1 MTALRPHPIHA
12 PSLFVL
18 LGLLCPL
25 ITKGQ
30 KVRSRTVHED
40 GSCDIKNVRV
50 WSSSPIDLFDAS
62 KSSVK
67 QRAKTILD
75 SNQLAAINKTLPIKH
90 KAGKGHRAYSND
102 ELSIVR
108 NKVLDLLKK
117 GIFDRKIQY
126 ATILNEEENFDSR
139 YLPVNEHGEKMAFA
153 TFQVYA
159 SAARDY
165 FDNPIPSQRE
175 QAIIDAY
182 KSGKRFE
189 ELAKLFNTSNYIV
202 KYTLKKFGIANR
214 AKWPA
219 LSYRKT
225 IIEMAAA
232 GKTAKEIMREVNCD
246 SSSVYRVLNQE
257 KNRNGKFM

>member
-12 PSLFVL
+12 PSLFVS

-30 KVRSRTVHED
+30 KMRVHTKHEN
-40 GSCDIKNVRV
+40 GFSDIKTVKI
-50 WSSSPIDLFDAS
+50 WSTSLVDLEDAS
-62 KSSVK
+62 KSSIK
-67 QRAKTILD
+67 NRAEKILD
-75 SNQLAAINKTLPIKH
+75 SNQLAALNKTLPIKR
-90 KAGKGHRAYSND
+90 KAGKGHRAYNND

-108 NKVLDLLKK
+108 GKVLELLKK
-117 GIFDRKIQY
+117 NIFDRKQQY
-126 ATILNEEENFDSR
+126 AAILNEEEITGKC
-139 YLPVNEHGEKMAFA
+139 YLPKNEHGEKMAFA

-165 FDNPIPSQRE
+165 FDNPTPSQRE
-175 QAIIDAY
+175 QAIIDTY
-182 KSGKRFE
+182 KAGKRIE
-189 ELAKLFNTSNYIV
+189 ELASLFNTTPYVV
-202 KYTLKKFGIANR
+202 KFTLKKFGIANR

-225 IIEMAAA
+225 IIEMAAL
-232 GKTAKEIMREVNCD
+232 GKTAREIMREVNCD

-257 KNRNGKFM
+257 KNKHG